1 MATVVVMVIVVVVA
15 AVTLGGDGADEA
27 TPSAPTAVA
36 SAPTGSGAELY
47 GTTCAVCHGPNREG
61 GVGPELSAARMRAD
75 YPDVADQ
82 DAVVLEGVGDMG
94 GFEGTLTLEQVRE
107 VVEYTRRG

>member
-1 MATVVVMVIVVVVA
+1 
-15 AVTLGGDGADEA
+15 
-27 TPSAPTAVA
+27 
-36 SAPTGSGAELY
+36 
-47 GTTCAVCHGPNREG
+47 
-61 GVGPELSAARMRAD
+61 MRAD